1 MDFYAG
7 SGTTGHVV
15 HNKQLNGEDVKYI
28 LVQIPEKPKEKSI
41 AEKEGYKK
49 ISDITIDR
57 NKIVVNQYLQNS
69 QLDLFAQ
76 NDKEI
81 RNKIGFKVFTLS
93 KSSFPRVDFAPDP
106 TKNEEENLELFNKY
120 IAEKEQ
126 QLSLAFNNDELIT
139 EILITRGFM
148 LTYKLERQPNFTAN
162 EVYLAT
168 DGIKTAYICVDNNL
182 EDATVN
188 YFMEHTDTKFIC
200 IERALDSTKKFNLKK
215 KMEDKFFAF

>member
-1 MDFYAG
+1 M
-7 SGTTGHVV
+7 
-15 HNKQLNGEDVKYI
+15 
-28 LVQIPEKPKEKSI
+28 
-41 AEKEGYKK
+41 
-49 ISDITIDR
+49 
-57 NKIVVNQYLQNS
+57 VNQYLQNS

-106 TKNEEENLELFNKY
+106 TKNEDENFELFNKY

-188 YFMEHTDTKFIC
+188 YFMEHTDTKLIC

-215 KMEDKFFAF
+215 KMEDKFFVF

>member
-126 QLSLAFNNDELIT
+126 QLSLAFNN
-139 EILITRGFM
+139 
-148 LTYKLERQPNFTAN
+148 Y
-162 EVYLAT
+162 
-168 DGIKTAYICVDNNL
+168 
-182 EDATVN
+182 
-188 YFMEHTDTKFIC
+188 
-200 IERALDSTKKFNLKK
+200 
-215 KMEDKFFAF
+215 